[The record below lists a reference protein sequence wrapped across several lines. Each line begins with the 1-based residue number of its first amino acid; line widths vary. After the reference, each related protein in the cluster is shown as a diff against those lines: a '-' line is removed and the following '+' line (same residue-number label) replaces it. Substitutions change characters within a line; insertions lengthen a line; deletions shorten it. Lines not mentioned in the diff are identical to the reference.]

1 MASVSGFGLV
11 DSLINDL
18 VSQSAGAAFAPAAF
32 AARVLP
38 SALTDSSASLAGS
51 PLADLLSTARASLLG
66 LASTARQLDLASPLS
81 AFFSASATSSNPS
94 AILAQA
100 TPGSSVTT
108 APPQATYTFSVSQV
122 AVAQANVGSAL
133 PSNGTGTFAAGTD
146 TIGVTQHGVTT
157 DVSVAVGAN
166 DTNAT
171 VLANLAAAINDTPG
185 LGVTA
190 SVLTDPIAGTSQ
202 LVVEAAT
209 TGTASAFSL
218 SDVAGTAVASAG
230 VGNATTAAA
239 NASFTEN
246 GTALTSSS
254 NDLYLGDLGQLH
266 VTLLAPTAAPVTVTI
281 GPDTSQI
288 TAAIASFVDAFNGA
302 QAFFGAHAD
311 TFPGVGAE
319 LSSLAARLAPQLAT
333 IGIATAPD
341 GTLSID
347 AAKLAAAVGQQ
358 LGSVRT
364 VLADVGGLASE
375 ASAIATTRLQNP
387 LTTVAPLPPR
397 TPGFVPQRLAAQFG
411 GELASLRLTG
421 LLVDALL

>member
-1 MASVSGFGLV
+1 
-11 DSLINDL
+11 
-18 VSQSAGAAFAPAAF
+18 
-32 AARVLP
+32 
-38 SALTDSSASLAGS
+38 
-51 PLADLLSTARASLLG
+51 
-66 LASTARQLDLASPLS
+66 
-81 AFFSASATSSNPS
+81 
-94 AILAQA
+94 
-100 TPGSSVTT
+100 
-108 APPQATYTFSVSQV
+108 
-122 AVAQANVGSAL
+122 
-133 PSNGTGTFAAGTD
+133 GTD

-157 DVSVAVGAN
+157 NVSFAVGAN

-171 VLANLAAAINDTPG
+171 VLANLAAAINATPG

-230 VGNATTAAA
+230 VANATTAAA
-239 NASFTEN
+239 NAAFTEN

-302 QAFFGAHAD
+302 QAD
-311 TFPGVGAE
+311 TFRGVGAE

-333 IGIATAPD
+333 VGIATAPD

-347 AAKLAAAVGQQ
+347 AAKLDAAVAQQ
-358 LGSVRT
+358 LGSVRR

-375 ASAIATTRLQNP
+375 ASAIATTRLANP

-397 TPGFVPQRLAAQFG
+397 TPGFLPQRLAAQFG

-421 LLVDALL
+421 LLVDILL